1 MREGINRVNV
11 KKCEDLV
18 MKMEIEKEEKGS
30 ENIVREIEE
39 KDILKLRKQKGN
51 RIVVLKERRDI
62 EFEDI
67 GKNKEKM
74 MEEKE

>member
-1 MREGINRVNV
+1 MEEMREGINRVNV

-39 KDILKLRKQKGN
+39 KDILKLRK
-51 RIVVLKERRDI
+51 
-62 EFEDI
+62 
-67 GKNKEKM
+67 
-74 MEEKE
+74 

>member
-1 MREGINRVNV
+1 MSKELSEKMKRIEWEKGNMEEMREGINRVNV

-39 KDILKLRKQKGN
+39 KDILKLRK
-51 RIVVLKERRDI
+51 
-62 EFEDI
+62 
-67 GKNKEKM
+67 
-74 MEEKE
+74 